1 VASDPFTTDG
11 LYFGSQF
18 LHHSEDRGNT
28 WKTISPDLTTNDL
41 EKQNQ
46 AESGGLTIDATQAE
60 NHCTILCI
68 APNPQRAGEIWV
80 GTDDGR
86 LQHTIDGGVSWVDH
100 AIDIK
105 RFPMGAWIPQIH
117 ISAHDPDEVYVVVND
132 YRRNNWQPFLYRT
145 NDAGD
150 TWVRMVLE
158 GGEVSGHALSVVQ
171 DPVAPSLLF
180 LGTEEGLFVSFDRGT
195 NWKRWTHEIPS
206 VPVRDMVIHPRDGD
220 LILGTFGR
228 AAYVIDDLA
237 PLRALAT
244 EGNATLDNTLN
255 LFAVSEA
262 YQVNYRRPLG
272 ARFTADHDWEGEN
285 RRSGVR
291 IQYYVHPDS
300 AEAYGKDELLWA
312 VLNASG
318 DTVRNGGM
326 DAEAGLQDMW
336 WRFDSNGM
344 PWPGR
349 EIQKKE
355 KFPSGGG
362 PQVLPG
368 EYTISMNMGNHT
380 TTTLFEVK
388 PDPRVP
394 FDAAAHQQR
403 DMHRRLVMK
412 EVEPIVDA
420 MDQIQ
425 RALATIKVVKEE
437 LKWLPDS
444 MKKETMELT
453 DSLKTALLNAEE
465 LYTEPRDA
473 KGTGSVTE
481 RLSSVMWDAFSING
495 GDMAPGGNAIRAL
508 ERLQE
513 GGAEFCTEVA
523 TVMSDLW
530 STWLQSVE
538 TVDRS
543 PQKLF
548 EAAGE
553 QE

>member
-1 VASDPFTTDG
+1 
-11 LYFGSQF
+11 
-18 LHHSEDRGNT
+18 
-28 WKTISPDLTTNDL
+28 
-41 EKQNQ
+41 
-46 AESGGLTIDATQAE
+46 
-60 NHCTILCI
+60 LCI

-195 NWKRWTHEIPS
+195 NWKRWIHEIPS

-312 VLNASG
+312 VVNASG

>member
-1 VASDPFTTDG
+1 
-11 LYFGSQF
+11 
-18 LHHSEDRGNT
+18 
-28 WKTISPDLTTNDL
+28 
-41 EKQNQ
+41 
-46 AESGGLTIDATQAE
+46 
-60 NHCTILCI
+60 
-68 APNPQRAGEIWV
+68 
-80 GTDDGR
+80 
-86 LQHTIDGGVSWVDH
+86 
-100 AIDIK
+100 
-105 RFPMGAWIPQIH
+105 
-117 ISAHDPDEVYVVVND
+117 
-132 YRRNNWQPFLYRT
+132 
-145 NDAGD
+145 
-150 TWVRMVLE
+150 
-158 GGEVSGHALSVVQ
+158 
-171 DPVAPSLLF
+171 
-180 LGTEEGLFVSFDRGT
+180 
-195 NWKRWTHEIPS
+195 
-206 VPVRDMVIHPRDGD
+206 
-220 LILGTFGR
+220 
-228 AAYVIDDLA
+228 
-237 PLRALAT
+237 
-244 EGNATLDNTLN
+244 
-255 LFAVSEA
+255 
-262 YQVNYRRPLG
+262 
-272 ARFTADHDWEGEN
+272 
-285 RRSGVR
+285 
-291 IQYYVHPDS
+291 
-300 AEAYGKDELLWA
+300 
-312 VLNASG
+312 
-318 DTVRNGGM
+318 M
-326 DAEAGLQDMW
+326 DAEAGLQDLW
-336 WRFDSNGM
+336 WRFDSNGIS
-344 PWPGR
+344 WPGR

-368 EYTISMNMGNHT
+368 EYTISMNLGSHS

-388 PDPRVP
+388 PDPRVA

-425 RALATIKVVKEE
+425 RALATINVVKEE

-444 MKKETMELT
+444 VKEETMELT
-453 DSLKTALLNAEE
+453 DSLKTALLTAEE

-523 TVMSDLW
+523 TVMSGLW
-530 STWLQSVE
+530 LTWLQSVE